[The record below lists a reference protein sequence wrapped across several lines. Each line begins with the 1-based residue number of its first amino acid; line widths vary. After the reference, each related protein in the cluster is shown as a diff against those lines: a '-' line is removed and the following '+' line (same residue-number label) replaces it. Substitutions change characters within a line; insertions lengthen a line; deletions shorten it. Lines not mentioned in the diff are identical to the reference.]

1 MACGAGFYALAVV
14 STLIAIVVLVGLLKL
29 AKPLERYVEKHK
41 TKTESAPDDQDY
53 TGRERRQAEE
63 NKET

>member
-29 AKPLERYVEKHK
+29 VKPLARYVEKHK
-41 TKTESAPDDQDY
+41 TQSIPDDQDY
-53 TGRERRQAEE
+53 TGQERRQAEGK
-63 NKET
+63 KET

>member
-41 TKTESAPDDQDY
+41 DESISDDQDY
-53 TGRERRQAEE
+53 TGQERRQAEE
-63 NKET
+63 KKET